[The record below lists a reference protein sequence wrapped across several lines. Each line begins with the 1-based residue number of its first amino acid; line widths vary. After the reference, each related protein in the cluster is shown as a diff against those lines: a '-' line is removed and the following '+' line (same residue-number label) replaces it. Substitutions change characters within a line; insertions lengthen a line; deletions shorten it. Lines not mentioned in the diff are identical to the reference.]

1 MQVEDPL
8 PVDARGD
15 LVEFVVW
22 RVGQG
27 VDVGGQARGRGGIDT
42 SDMVVY
48 AYLQKALARFLVRQ
62 YVVTEILLLLLSR
75 VTNYLFVGGMLA
87 RQELRG
93 DLESGLDV
101 GKRLWHVDS
110 ASNGVRSFDLQVQIT
125 HGIMIHVTIHIG
137 KKSERLGGQVG

>member
-42 SDMVVY
+42 GDMVVY

-75 VTNYLFVGGMLA
+75 VTNYLFVGGFHWLF
-87 RQELRG
+87 
-93 DLESGLDV
+93 D
-101 GKRLWHVDS
+101 KVD
-110 ASNGVRSFDLQVQIT
+110 QIWWAEFAQ
-125 HGIMIHVTIHIG
+125 G
-137 KKSERLGGQVG
+137 

>member
-1 MQVEDPL
+1 MQDSL
-8 PVDARGD
+8 PVDTRGD
-15 LVEFVVW
+15 LVEFVIG

-75 VTNYLFVGGMLA
+75 VTNYLFVGGFDWLFD
-87 RQELRG
+87 Q
-93 DLESGLDV
+93 
-101 GKRLWHVDS
+101 VD
-110 ASNGVRSFDLQVQIT
+110 QIWWAEFAQ
-125 HGIMIHVTIHIG
+125 G
-137 KKSERLGGQVG
+137 